1 MGKFLLFFSDKYK
14 LYEGHLVKLRQM
26 VEAAYGNSKKFK
38 NKKARRLALEEI
50 MNWVLECITYSEII
64 IPFDIRR

>member
-1 MGKFLLFFSDKYK
+1 M
-14 LYEGHLVKLRQM
+14 KLRQM

-64 IPFDIRR
+64 IPFDNMAKAW